1 LLSNANSCIW
11 SIIEQLYFP
20 QSTYSF
26 SVFSS
31 DILGNIY
38 EIFLSEKVR
47 IDELGNVKIQPKE
60 EHIDRDVVTTPTHI
74 VKEIIRNTVVE
85 YCKGKSDIEILN
97 SKFADIACGSGAFII
112 EAFQFI
118 QDILIDYYIQN
129 DKSKLQQISEH
140 TYKLKFE
147 VKREILCK
155 CIYGIDKDYNATKA
169 CTFGLLLK
177 LLEGET
183 TETIGKDTPILPAL
197 DTNILFGNSLIDSGD
212 KVKQE
217 DIFSINPFDLT
228 NYQFD
233 VIVGNPP
240 YMATEHMNQL
250 TPKELDIYK
259 RKYKS

>member
-1 LLSNANSCIW
+1 MEEYETLYHFAQDKDFQSLVKKLKSSDKKYNSGLFSLEYIDELLSNANSCIW

-129 DKSKLQQISEH
+129 DKSKL
-140 TYKLKFE
+140 
-147 VKREILCK
+147 
-155 CIYGIDKDYNATKA
+155 
-169 CTFGLLLK
+169 
-177 LLEGET
+177 
-183 TETIGKDTPILPAL
+183 PA
-197 DTNILFGNSLIDSGD
+197 NI
-212 KVKQE
+212 
-217 DIFSINPFDLT
+217 
-228 NYQFD
+228 
-233 VIVGNPP
+233 
-240 YMATEHMNQL
+240 
-250 TPKELDIYK
+250 
-259 RKYKS
+259 